1 MQHLDHR
8 FHFRLPNFCNGGI
21 LSDHLSGG
29 GVVYWVPKRD
39 ASCLVGLT
47 IAMVRDW
54 GPGFCSTDK
63 TDQSR
68 QLDAMSWSWETS
80 TTANGP
86 APTCSR
92 GLNIDHRY
100 VQHWRGPATRKS
112 ALGRPKPRLGRRI
125 ADPPGSRRDRP
136 PVGRDPWCDGKGP
149 ANALLGVGDP
159 EAEPGRGRAGSGP
172 VGGAG
177 LSPPGDPGTHWM

>member
-1 MQHLDHR
+1 MQHLDR

-29 GVVYWVPKRD
+29 GVVYWVPRRGG
-39 ASCLVGLT
+39 SRLGS
-47 IAMVRDW
+47 R
-54 GPGFCSTDK
+54 STNK
-63 TDQSR
+63 TDRSR

-80 TTANGP
+80 TIAGGP

-92 GLNIDHRY
+92 GLNLDPRY
-100 VQHWRGPATRKS
+100 VQRWKGPATRNL
-112 ALGRPKPRLGRRI
+112 ALGRPKPHLGRRI

-149 ANALLGVGDP
+149 ANVPFGVGDP
-159 EAEPGRGRAGSGP
+159 EAEPGRGKARSEP
-172 VGGAG
+172 VAGAG
-177 LSPPGDPGTHWM
+177 LSPPGDPVERLDVRE